1 MVEEHFVCPHMAE
14 QMDGFGDRRSLL
26 IENQSLVHAK
36 IAGTDSLRLYV

>member
-14 QMDGFGDRRSLL
+14 QMDGFGDRRSLF
-26 IENQSLVHAK
+26 ENQSLVHAR